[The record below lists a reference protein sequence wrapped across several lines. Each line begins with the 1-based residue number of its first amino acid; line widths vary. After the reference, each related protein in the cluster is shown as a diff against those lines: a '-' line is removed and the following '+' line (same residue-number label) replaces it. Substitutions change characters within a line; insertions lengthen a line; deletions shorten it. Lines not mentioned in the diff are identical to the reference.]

1 MHHSRRCGQPR
12 HHGGHD
18 DCRWYS
24 AGQRGVTWPFTPWD
38 AQHEPA
44 VRAPQSSPAAH
55 SGAPTPWEV
64 PHERQKAASG
74 RSARLSR
81 ADHHQQRRCA
91 LGVRDFGSRR
101 DADRTIVLLHG
112 LGLSQDSWTSQ
123 IRRLITR
130 WGSSIR
136 IVSFDH
142 RGHGSSTPAPKHTYQ
157 IERLGADLAE
167 VLTALGIT
175 GPVTIAGHSMGG
187 MAALAY
193 LARPFSE
200 QPIQADGLVLIAT
213 AAGKLAERGLGRL
226 LATPATALLCEL
238 VNLPPHAAT
247 DHLIQALARPAPR
260 AQRIRR
266 AQPRPPQSPDRHRR
280 HLPDCHTTDHSR
292 RFPARPAALQRL
304 RCAAHHH
311 RTHDRR
317 QRRRHILTPTAH
329 ALDLVAGI
337 DYATHL
343 HLPGGGHMLLQE
355 APHLVGAALER
366 AMCGPAAH
374 TRRASP
380 PRPTRPR
387 VLEAI

>member
-1 MHHSRRCGQPR
+1 M
-12 HHGGHD
+12 
-18 DCRWYS
+18 S
-24 AGQRGVTWPFTPWD
+24 ATQT
-38 AQHEPA
+38 
-44 VRAPQSSPAAH
+44 
-55 SGAPTPWEV
+55 
-64 PHERQKAASG
+64 ASG
-74 RSARLSR
+74 PPALDYVVQTITTSDGA
-81 ADHHQQRRCA
+81 Q

-247 DHLIQALARPAPR
+247 DHLIQALARPACLALNASGALSR
-260 AQRIRR
+260 AHRKALTDIVATCLTATPLTTAVGFLPGLRR
-266 AQPRPPQSPDRHRR
+266 YNVY
-280 HLPDCHTTDHSR
+280 
-292 RFPARPAALQRL
+292 AALPTIT
-304 RCAAHHH
+304 A
-311 RTHDRR
+311 RTIVVSGGAD
-317 QRRRHILTPTAH
+317 ILTPTAH

-380 PRPTRPR
+380 PRLARPR